1 MNPLYPIISLSAISL
16 ISLVGGLIIF
26 LKSKVFKKKLQ
37 IYLISFSAGTL
48 LAVSFTNLLPE
59 TIEKVPNYSF
69 VGLLV
74 ITGILL
80 SFIIE
85 KIIYWRHCHLLIDKG
100 HKHKFAYL
108 NIFGDLLHNFID
120 GISIIAAYQANPL
133 TGLSTTLAVAS
144 HEIPQEIADFGIL
157 LYSGFSY
164 KKALIYNFLT
174 SLSAFAGAG
183 VGLMFSSFL
192 PIEYLLP
199 IVIGNFIYIAT
210 ADLIPELHKEQSFKT
225 SILQLL
231 FFFAGAI
238 IIYLI

>member
-26 LKSKVFKKKLQ
+26 LKNKAFKKNLQ

-48 LAVSFTNLLPE
+48 LSVSFIHLFPE
-59 TIEKVPNYSF
+59 ATEKIPNHSLI
-69 VGLLV
+69 GILV

-80 SFIIE
+80 SFILE
-85 KIIYWRHCHLLIDKG
+85 KIICWRHCHLPIDKN
-100 HKHKFAYL
+100 HTHKFAYI

-120 GISIIAAYQANPL
+120 GISIIAAYQTNPL

-164 KKALIYNFLT
+164 KKALLYNFLT

-183 VGLMFSSFL
+183 VGLVFSSL
-192 PIEYLLP
+192 LHVEYLLP

-225 SILQLL
+225 STLQL
-231 FFFAGAI
+231 FFFLTGAI